1 MISPKSVY
9 ADSDQRESRS
19 LAAHIK
25 LAIAFFWS
33 GERLKGN
40 GEREIQTLSLSPFPQ
55 NPKSIEFLQRSHFPQ
70 F

>member
-19 LAAHIK
+19 LADDIK

-33 GERLKGN
+33 GERK
-40 GEREIQTLSLSPFPQ
+40 IQALYLSPFPQ

>member
-1 MISPKSVY
+1 MY

-19 LAAHIK
+19 LAADIK

-40 GEREIQTLSLSPFPQ
+40 GEREIQTFSLSPKTRKVLSSCCDRIFR
-55 NPKSIEFLQRSHFPQ
+55 NSESLIKFF
-70 F
+70 